1 MALKLSP
8 IGITDAGRYVGR
20 WHRHND
26 VPAGGIVAQ
35 CTLNADGWVCGVAI
49 IGRPVSRILQERGLT
64 EVIRVSTD
72 GTRNAC
78 SMLLGW
84 AARWARVNSPAGIV
98 TYTRADEPGTSLR
111 AAGWIEVARTKKRKA
126 GGWNNRPGRAS
137 HEAIQKIRWMP
148 KR

>member
-1 MALKLSP
+1 
-8 IGITDAGRYVGR
+8 
-20 WHRHND
+20 
-26 VPAGGIVAQ
+26 
-35 CTLNADGWVCGVAI
+35 
-49 IGRPVSRILQERGLT
+49 
-64 EVIRVSTD
+64 
-72 GTRNAC
+72 
-78 SMLLGW
+78 MLLGW